1 MKQIAL
7 QTVEGLTQSIKGLA
21 RTKTDLPQ
29 QEGVLPADGLR
40 ARAAQFPGLSLHT
53 HTHTPYC
60 FCFSGGPLLIQ
71 NTMETVYDI

>member
-53 HTHTPYC
+53 HTHT
-60 FCFSGGPLLIQ
+60 LLLLFLWRTLT
-71 NTMETVYDI
+71 NTEHNGNCL